1 MSEKDKEITSTD
13 ASKEDNNQSDSN
25 QPDSQADLDQ
35 AVADSA
41 FDNDEAED
49 ESSQPQ
55 GTQPNNSNGGIKA
68 IKWFVLL
75 LALAAVAYAIYFGW
89 QKWQQYQTNSQK
101 ADQVDQLQTQLE
113 QQQQQMDRSLQQ
125 QAQELDKINSALSQ
139 SQSRIEQLQ
148 QQLHTTQR
156 KIQAQSS
163 EQQQDW
169 LFNEAEY
176 LLREASHK
184 LNFTNDAASI
194 IALLKAADDLIAEL
208 NDGSYTALRQAIS
221 SDINAIRGSGNLDIE
236 GVAIAIE
243 TLKTDVSQ
251 LELASVQLDSA
262 PEQSSESD
270 TSTDISSWQH
280 FKNSVSDAASKYYT
294 VHHFEESVRPFI
306 SPQKAR
312 LLREN
317 IALNLQTAQ
326 LAALQNNQVLY
337 RANLEQVKSWVSDYF
352 KQKPASTVAFL
363 QQLEE
368 LLGQS
373 VALDLP
379 ESLQSFQLISELSQQ
394 KINSWL
400 QQPETPEEK
409 ASAEEPAQAAEEP
422 ST

>member
-13 ASKEDNNQSDSN
+13 ASKEDNGQSDSSKPET
-25 QPDSQADLDQ
+25 QVDFDEA
-35 AVADSA
+35 AADSA
-41 FDNDEAED
+41 FESEEPEG

-55 GTQPNNSNGGIKA
+55 ASQSDNSNGGVKA

-75 LALAAVAYAIYFGW
+75 IVLAAIAYAIYFGW

-101 ADQVDQLQTQLE
+101 ADQVDQLQSQLE
-113 QQQQQMDRSLQQ
+113 KQQQHLDRSLQQ
-125 QAQELDKINSALSQ
+125 QSQELEKMNNALSQ
-139 SQSRIEQLQ
+139 SQVRIEQLQ

-156 KIQAQSS
+156 KIQAQTSDK
-163 EQQQDW
+163 QQDW

-208 NDGSYTALRQAIS
+208 NNGSYTTLRQAIS

-236 GVAIAIE
+236 GIAIALE
-243 TLKTDVSQ
+243 TLKDDINQ
-251 LELASVQLDSA
+251 LELASVQLDSK
-262 PEQSSESD
+262 PEQTSESD
-270 TSTDISSWQH
+270 ATTDISSWQH
-280 FKNSVSDAASKYYT
+280 FKNSVTEAASKYYT

-306 SPQKAR
+306 SPQKAH

-326 LAALQNNQVLY
+326 LAALQNNQALY
-337 RANLEQVKSWVSDYF
+337 QANLEQVKGWVSDYF
-352 KQKPASTVAFL
+352 KQKPASTSAFQ
-363 QQLEE
+363 QQLDE
-368 LLGQS
+368 LLNES
-373 VALDLP
+373 VELDLP
-379 ESLQSFQLISELSQQ
+379 ASLDSFQLISELSQQ
-394 KINSWL
+394 KVNSWL
-400 QQPETPEEK
+400 QQETPEDK